1 MKYFLGRW
9 FGNLAYLISNC
20 LSWLGNFR
28 GIEIKGFIC
37 SPVMCNIVSIGGKL
51 LVWNSESPFAKVLS
65 LSLSLSL
72 SLMVL
77 LHMNSYL
84 LIRKEL
90 KKQVKFERLS
100 CLAMVLGQSWIWI
113 NEGLRTDLSA

>member
-1 MKYFLGRW
+1 MEMKYFLGRW

-65 LSLSLSL
+65 LSLSLSHG
-72 SLMVL
+72 SSP
-77 LHMNSYL
+77 HEFL
-84 LIRKEL
+84 LIDKKRIKETSE
-90 KKQVKFERLS
+90 V
-100 CLAMVLGQSWIWI
+100 
-113 NEGLRTDLSA
+113 

>member
-1 MKYFLGRW
+1 M
-9 FGNLAYLISNC
+9 NLPLQKS
-20 LSWLGNFR
+20 
-28 GIEIKGFIC
+28 
-37 SPVMCNIVSIGGKL
+37 
-51 LVWNSESPFAKVLS
+51 
-65 LSLSLSL
+65 SLSLSL